1 MTFKEMTAVMFAC
14 ILANNYVLSNF
25 MGIEAVGFDISKS
38 YKSIFVKGLELTLSI
53 VVSSVVTWVLNSY
66 LLVGALESLRILVT
80 SIVVLAVTGVV
91 GLLFK
96 DKASCGTASCGN
108 DSYANRDSISSF
120 NGFDIPTA
128 LNSIILGALLLFS
141 SNGYS
146 CVTGI
151 LASIG
156 VGIGYIVA
164 TLVISGVVSR
174 INMKYVPKAW
184 RGFPI
189 IVASIAIVSLVL
201 FAF

>member
-1 MTFKEMTAVMFAC
+1 MTFKEMTSVMFAC

-38 YKSIFVKGLELTLSI
+38 YKSIFVKGLELTLAI

-96 DKASCGTASCGN
+96 DKASCGNAPCGN
-108 DSYANRDSISSF
+108 DSYTNRDSISSF

-151 LASIG
+151 LASLG

-164 TLVISGVVSR
+164 TLVISGVASR

>member
-38 YKSIFVKGLELTLSI
+38 YKSIFVKGLELTLAI

-96 DKASCGTASCGN
+96 DKASCGNASCDN
-108 DSYANRDSISSF
+108 DSCANRGAISSF

-141 SNGYS
+141 SNKYS

-151 LASIG
+151 LASLG
-156 VGIGYIVA
+156 VGIGYIIA